1 MGRNE
6 FNNQNY
12 LSRLVI
18 HIPSS
23 VSPSI
28 IRILFLVL
36 VRQHLK
42 DPPSFRHLQVIVHW
56 CQRVKQVSLLLVDKR
71 IFDLGGFLVVFSK
84 ISWYVVLVCKTVG
97 RIGEERRSREDM
109 WVEGVWIHT
118 HFLEHIFMEENT
130 SAEDEA
136 LTKHPAQRYP
146 CEAVTGVISN
156 GPTTYFW
163 VNSHEMISLAAANV
177 DSPQ

>member
-1 MGRNE
+1 MERNE

-36 VRQHLK
+36 VRQHLE
-42 DPPSFRHLQVIVHW
+42 DPPFSSHLQVIVHW
-56 CQRVKQVSLLLVDKR
+56 CQRVKQVSLFLIDKR

-84 ISWYVVLVCKTVG
+84 ISWYVVLVCETAG
-97 RIGEERRSREDM
+97 RIGDGRWSREDM
-109 WVEGVWIHT
+109 WVAGVWIHT
-118 HFLEHIFMEENT
+118 HLLEHIFMEGNT
-130 SAEDEA
+130 SVA
-136 LTKHPAQRYP
+136 
-146 CEAVTGVISN
+146 
-156 GPTTYFW
+156 
-163 VNSHEMISLAAANV
+163 
-177 DSPQ
+177 